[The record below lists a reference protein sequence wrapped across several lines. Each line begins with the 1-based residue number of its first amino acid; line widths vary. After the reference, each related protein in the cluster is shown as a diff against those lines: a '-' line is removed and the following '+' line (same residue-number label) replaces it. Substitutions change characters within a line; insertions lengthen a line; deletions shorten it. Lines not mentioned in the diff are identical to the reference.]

1 MLPRAPII
9 NKVSVRFMLKKF
21 SKSYLVVAGVVFVA
35 AMAALNFFVAN
46 AQTRERSTPVVA
58 PTPTPLATPPIG
70 TIPPPPPPMVV
81 EDKNDIIKV
90 DTELVNLSVRVVD
103 RNNRPIVN
111 LTQNDF
117 EVREDG
123 VVQPIEFFSKSE
135 VPTDYLLLID
145 NSGSIRFQLEK
156 VIDASKTIVATNRQD
171 DKTGVIR
178 FVSKNN
184 IELLQDFTSNRQELN
199 DALDN
204 MFIEGGPTAI
214 IDALYLATEKVDSFE
229 SDESRVDRKRR
240 AIILVSDGEDRDSYF
255 KEVDLNK
262 KLRESDVQIFS
273 VGFID
278 ELDRD
283 GNFIRKSAAD
293 KAKSFLERIASET
306 GGKAYFPSSVAEL
319 PQIAKDIANEMR
331 LQYSIGY
338 VPSNDKEDGT
348 YRNIKVVVKNGA
360 DNQKRIPIYR
370 TGRTANAQKSDKPRL
385 QSN

>member
-1 MLPRAPII
+1 
-9 NKVSVRFMLKKF
+9 MLKKF